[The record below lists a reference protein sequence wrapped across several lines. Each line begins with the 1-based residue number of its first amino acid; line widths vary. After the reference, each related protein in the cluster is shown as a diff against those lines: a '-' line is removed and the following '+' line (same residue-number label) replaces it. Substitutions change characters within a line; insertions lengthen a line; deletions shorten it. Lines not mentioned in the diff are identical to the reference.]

1 MVAGSS
7 GKLESGPLNHPAMF
21 VSLSQLGSMV
31 LDVDGLALTARFVN
45 ASGAVNDHFQLVKGP
60 QSCMPSESP
69 ELSCSDGTDNDCDG
83 AADCDDADCGSQP
96 VCNVPEPRTVTLTA
110 VHDAFVRASKRTTN
124 YGNGTALEVD
134 TGNGRETTYVRPT
147 NLGDI
152 APGAQVLSAYLAL
165 TVHGTGSA
173 VSVREVLG
181 DWSEGTITWNTQPAA
196 STTAEATFSPSATGE
211 IRVDVTGL
219 AQSWVD
225 GTPARGV
232 QLYATGSNGVEMRSS
247 EYSVTTARPRFVLEV
262 LE

>member
-1 MVAGSS
+1 VAHAGAVYVVAGSS
-7 GKLESGPLNHPAMF
+7 GKLEGGPLNHPAMF

-45 ASGAVNDHFQLVKGP
+45 ASGAVSDHFQLVKGP
-60 QSCMPSESP
+60 QSCTPSESP
-69 ELSCSDGTDNDCDG
+69 ELSCGDGTDNDCDG
-83 AADCDDADCGSQP
+83 AEDCDDTDCASLP
-96 VCNVPEPRTVTLTA
+96 ACDVPEPRTVTLTA
-110 VHDAFVRASKRTTN
+110 VHDAFVRAE
-124 YGNGTALEVD
+124 LD
-134 TGNGRETTYVRPT
+134 TGSARETTYVRPT

-165 TVHGTGSA
+165 TVSGTGSA

-181 DWSEGTITWNTQPAA
+181 DWSEGTVTWNTQPSA

-211 IRVDVTGL
+211 IRIDVTGL

-225 GTPARGV
+225 GAPARGV

-247 EYSVTTARPRFVLEV
+247 EYSVTSARPRFVLEV